1 MLLTLAASALGIAAD
16 TVIFQDFRQRSGSD
30 DRQNNMTSAE
40 QTFVLALQ
48 GLANRDKPRLYLN
61 VTDENMSYNNSG
73 LAWAEWIGEH
83 KQLSFVPQHEGGAA
97 AVCRLAQQLGSP
109 SLGIVKG
116 IVLWDDTLHRHTP
129 SKASSCELPMRT
141 LATTIAGL
149 DSLLPVTPT
158 MLAAGCSQLL
168 SMKVVRNLTAE
179 LEAAGAFA
187 AQDCAVSAN
196 TWGIKT
202 LLPRTNRTAV
212 FAVSGN
218 SGWVW
223 LGADYAVS
231 QRMYTFG
238 LEPNASV
245 NAEQAS
251 LFSQILCSRD
261 TPAAVF
267 GWPSVHEGSGTTAAS
282 KAGCYVMCAA
292 AENLA
297 FFASVAVDETK
308 LRLPGAAAT
317 RPLNRSRNYVSI
329 ALLTVPTS
337 GPSCESL

>member
-1 MLLTLAASALGIAAD
+1 MLLILAASTLGMAAD

-158 MLAAGCSQLL
+158 
-168 SMKVVRNLTAE
+168 
-179 LEAAGAFA
+179 
-187 AQDCAVSAN
+187 
-196 TWGIKT
+196 
-202 LLPRTNRTAV
+202 P
-212 FAVSGN
+212 
-218 SGWVW
+218 
-223 LGADYAVS
+223 
-231 QRMYTFG
+231 
-238 LEPNASV
+238 
-245 NAEQAS
+245 
-251 LFSQILCSRD
+251 SR
-261 TPAAVF
+261 
-267 GWPSVHEGSGTTAAS
+267 
-282 KAGCYVMCAA
+282 CY
-292 AENLA
+292 
-297 FFASVAVDETK
+297 
-308 LRLPGAAAT
+308 
-317 RPLNRSRNYVSI
+317 
-329 ALLTVPTS
+329 
-337 GPSCESL
+337 